1 MTWSPGVQVQG
12 LQARQFRQV
21 LHDEQC
27 RPILEEVAARSKRSL
42 TVALD
47 ALVAAGIPAPGG
59 KQWHRMAVWK
69 IARRLG
75 LEVVCGRPFGE
86 FPRCRKCGR
95 QVGRYY
101 GADFCLT
108 CRWREERR
116 ETHRNLR
123 ASDLR
128 SAEEKV
134 AYYREQVREFEKA
147 LESGGRHPSR
157 HRAPCKAG

>member
-1 MTWSPGVQVQG
+1 MTWSPSVQVQG

-27 RPILEEVAARSKRSL
+27 RPILEEVAARRKRSL

-75 LEVVCGRPFGE
+75 LVVVYGRAFGE
-86 FPRCRKCGR
+86 FPRCRKCDR
-95 QVGRYY
+95 QVGRYF

-108 CRWREERR
+108 CWGREKRW

-128 SAEEKV
+128 SAEEKL
-134 AYYREQVREFEKA
+134 AYYWEQVKGLEKA
-147 LESGGRHPSR
+147 LESDGRHPSR
-157 HRAPCKAG
+157 HRAPRKAG

>member
-47 ALVAAGIPAPGG
+47 ALVAAGIPPPGG

-75 LEVVCGRPFGE
+75 LEVVCGRAFGE
-86 FPRCRKCGR
+86 FPRCRKCRR
-95 QVGRYY
+95 QVGRRL
-101 GADFCLT
+101 GADFCMT
-108 CRWREERR
+108 CRGREERR
-116 ETHRNLR
+116 EMHRKLR

-128 SAEEKV
+128 SAEEKL
-134 AYYREQVREFEKA
+134 AYYREQVKGLEKA
-147 LESGGRHPSR
+147 LESSGRHRSR
-157 HRAPCKAG
+157 PKPFGRG